1 VAERARVH
9 EHFLRV
15 ERRVRR
21 ASLRGLGPVQRLT
34 RALLLDELGRYRRA
48 RRYPINRDFAGKQ
61 VPYFIDE
68 AHTRCAVAHLLE
80 VGGQADLVQK
90 IARERNHARV
100 RELANEAA
108 LVHWLRAAGLSLE
121 EAALIQPS
129 YCTLPNPGTVA
140 AACCRFV
147 GSSTLLEGTIV
158 AGEAG
163 LTPHFVIDGIYG
175 MPADFKVG
183 AALYQVGDLG
193 LQVGEQALLEVNGT
207 SFAMQ
212 DMIHFDRS
220 LPRRCE
226 HAELRGACRAEGNT
240 DSSARRNPSRRLRD
254 HARCV
259 GQSVDRE
266 RADDGLRSG
275 GRNAGLQLW
284 HLPTRVGWTGHQQ
297 HRHFGGAAR
306 LSAAPSL
313 QPHALTLTTW
323 RLWRARG
330 RTRAKNHPRVAR
342 RCTCRRIHPGA

>member
-1 VAERARVH
+1 MLGEVEDRVVAERARVH

-212 DMIHFDRS
+212 DMIH
-220 LPRRCE
+220 LI
-226 HAELRGACRAEGNT
+226 
-240 DSSARRNPSRRLRD
+240 D
-254 HARCV
+254 HYPADASMLSCV
-259 GQSVDRE
+259 G
-266 RADDGLRSG
+266 
-275 GRNAGLQLW
+275 
-284 HLPTRVGWTGHQQ
+284 H
-297 HRHFGGAAR
+297 
-306 LSAAPSL
+306 AAPKATLIQALGATQVVDCETTLDALGNQWTASAPTTDCDPVGATPGCNFGTY
-313 QPHALTLTTW
+313 QPALAGPAISSIGILAALLAY
-323 RLWRARG
+323 RRRRRFS
-330 RTRAKNHPRVAR
+330 RTR
-342 RCTCRRIHPGA
+342 